1 MAVYLRVST
10 VKQLKGYGLQVQLEE
25 SLAWLDYR
33 LGQGR
38 YAYEVF
44 TDGGVSGK
52 LAQRP
57 DLDALNTA
65 IRERRFDLVVFGKL
79 DRIGRTMK
87 DIHRWVYDT
96 TDLGVRVATAD
107 GRIDS
112 DDDMFGILL
121 SLLAYMAEL
130 EHAMILDRT
139 MGGREKKLT
148 AGGWPGGVAPFWLQL
163 PGKGSNDPPILREAG
178 VRLLEA
184 AAGLMADERRH
195 AEDAARRLNLLGYRT
210 TRGLPWTGANLI
222 RTFQQTAL
230 DGYIVYRNTEHPR
243 GASVRKGDDGL
254 PLYGETVRI
263 PVPTPLP
270 ADRVAAVR
278 QALARRSFVK
288 PAERGYLLSGRL
300 KARCGH
306 HYIGT
311 HRSTRDRTTYRC
323 SGHRAQ
329 PACDCQEILAEP
341 LEAVVWGEMVK
352 VLGDREKLRAL
363 AQEWIGDVPER
374 ARAYRE
380 RIAELDAQLEQH
392 RRMRKT
398 KLVALAAAM
407 SGGGNDDTD
416 TEIEIQ
422 EAIEELKA
430 ELKDKEARLRR
441 MREETVEWLAE
452 AEAQEERAQEVLELA
467 LHTEERLADM
477 PVEKRQDLLGLLD
490 VEVEVTSDVPGSLRR
505 DGCLFEMWF
514 EDHGELVPPA
524 LTDGEWERVAGL
536 FPVLRAGPKIVPPR
550 MAFEASL
557 YKARTGL
564 AWKDLPGTVT
574 GGHRHHTVYQRALMQ
589 LKSGAWEQAVRALG
603 PYDGT
608 PVPPTYL
615 LPDLHIT
622 ASFDPRLSSL
632 PRTAGDGESNVTGE
646 GAERSFSSCSWPTRA
661 SSTATTAASCGR
673 CSARPATAG

>member
-1 MAVYLRVST
+1 MAIYLRVST

-25 SLAWLDYR
+25 CLAWLDYR
-33 LGQGR
+33 LGQGM
-38 YAYEVF
+38 YVYEVF

-57 DLDALNTA
+57 ELDALNNA
-65 IRERRFDLVVFGKL
+65 VCEGRFDLVVFGKL

-96 TDLGVRVATAD
+96 TDRGVRVATAD

-139 MGGREKKLT
+139 MGGREKKLS

-163 PGKGSNDPPILREAG
+163 PGKGSNDPPTLREEG
-178 VRLLEA
+178 IRLLEA
-184 AAGLMADERRH
+184 AASLLVDERRH
-195 AEDAARRLNLLGYRT
+195 AEEAARRLNLLGYRT
-210 TRGLPWTGANLI
+210 VRGLEWTGANLI
-222 RTFQQTAL
+222 RTFQQTGL

-243 GASVRKGDDGL
+243 GASVRMGEDGL

-270 ADRVAAVR
+270 ADRVTAVR
-278 QALARRSFVK
+278 QALAQRSFVK
-288 PAERGYLLSGRL
+288 PEERGYLLSGRL
-300 KARCGH
+300 KAPCGH

-329 PACDCQEILAEP
+329 PACGCQEILAEP

-363 AQEWIGDVPER
+363 AREWIGDVPER
-374 ARAYRE
+374 ARTYRE
-380 RIAELDAQLEQH
+380 RIIELDAQLERH
-392 RRMRKT
+392 RTMRKT
-398 KLVALAAAM
+398 KLLALATAMAADGDDG
-407 SGGGNDDTD
+407 SG
-416 TEIEIQ
+416 TEVEIQ
-422 EAIEELKA
+422 QAITELKA

-467 LHTEERLADM
+467 LHTDERLADM
-477 PVEKRQDLLGLLD
+477 PVENRQDLLDLLD
-490 VEVEVTSDVPGSLRR
+490 VEVAVTSDVPGSLRR
-505 DGCLFEMWF
+505 TGCPFETWF
-514 EDHGELVPPA
+514 EDRDLLVPPA
-524 LTDGEWERVAGL
+524 LTEERWSSIAGL
-536 FPVLRAGPKIVPPR
+536 FPVLRVGPTVVPPR
-550 MAFEASL
+550 LAFEASL

-564 AWKDLPGTVT
+564 AWKDLPDAITEGRRP
-574 GGHRHHTVYQRALMQ
+574 HSVYQRALMQ
-589 LKSGAWEQAVRALG
+589 MKSGAWEQAVRALG
-603 PYDGT
+603 SYEGT
-608 PVPPTYL
+608 PVPPTYA

-632 PRTAGDGESNVTGE
+632 PRAASDGESSVTGE
-646 GAERSFSSCSWPTRA
+646 GAERSFSNCLWHTPA
-661 SSTATTAASCGR
+661 YFLVTTAASCGP
-673 CSARPATAG
+673 CSALP